1 MSKVK
6 SDIRGHF
13 VFRVHEN
20 SANYSAFDDPL
31 IDPELAELLA
41 QNQQEL
47 DTVDELSEQ
56 QEESPQHEAKKAVG
70 KEGAPDTQAG

>member
-1 MSKVK
+1 M
-6 SDIRGHF
+6 
-13 VFRVHEN
+13 HEN
-20 SANYSAFDDPL
+20 SANYSAFDEPL

-41 QNQQEL
+41 QNQEL